1 MKYKNI
7 NRLKM
12 SPLSWSMLCIYL
24 TLGALHISSVNSEV
38 ISDISQ
44 TKHSNQDGGKV
55 FAVHVENKEE
65 IDTAAFEHARVKR
78 MGENEDVEVFDDL
91 EGSDSNHYPVSTSIS
106 IFILQTAKIIM
117 FIQIVK
123 WYYLIYI
130 Y

>member
-55 FAVHVENKEE
+55 FAVHLENEE
-65 IDTAAFEHARVKR
+65 KIASAAFEHDDTVHARVKR

-91 EGSDSNHYPVSTSIS
+91 EGSDSNHYPVSFSILN
-106 IFILQTAKIIM
+106 FILHT
-117 FIQIVK
+117 
-123 WYYLIYI
+123 YL
-130 Y
+130 